1 MSYNEKVLQV
11 FFIACLSGL
20 VEAHDG
26 LWGIRWSL
34 KETQKFWDIIEIGI
48 DNDCSD

>member
-1 MSYNEKVLQV
+1 MLQV
-11 FFIACLSGL
+11 LLIACCSGL

-34 KETQKFWDIIEIGI
+34 RETQKFWDIIEIGI
-48 DNDCSD
+48 NDDCSE

>member
-1 MSYNEKVLQV
+1 MSYNQRMLQV
-11 FFIACLSGL
+11 LLIAACSGL

-34 KETQKFWDIIEIGI
+34 RETQIFWNNVEELVIL
-48 DNDCSD
+48 